1 MRSLVVILAVATLC
15 VAPMAMA
22 EGCGAPTAAA
32 GEVGASA
39 KPAFSKMDKNADG
52 ELTLV
57 EIDGLIETY
66 PELGLVR
73 EAFAVIDV
81 DQNGVITV
89 TEYEAWVPMSEEKA
103 AEVME

>member
-22 EGCGAPTAAA
+22 GGCGATTAA
-32 GEVGASA
+32 GEVEASA
-39 KPAFSKMDKNADG
+39 KPAFSKIDRNADG
-52 ELTLV
+52 EVTLV

-81 DQNGVITV
+81 DKDGIITV
-89 TEYEAWVPMSEEKA
+89 TEYEAWVPMSKKKA